1 LPFERLEKM
10 TARQVDRY
18 YRIYEWQ
25 ATEEEIANEYR
36 FPKPPAKPR
45 DLPSPEKMYML
56 VKERIKE
63 KSAPTP

>member
-25 ATEEEIANEYR
+25 TTEEEIANEYR

-45 DLPSPEKMYML
+45 DLPNPEKMYTL
-56 VKERIKE
+56 VKERIQE
-63 KSAPTP
+63 KSAPAP